1 MPPLPDD
8 RERGQRSNVSTSLHA
23 GHANSSTA
31 VIPTGSGAVGS
42 EAGLVVPGVGLN
54 TNSGGDEADDY
65 SAVGSDSGLGDLT
78 GGMETTMDYL
88 PNFTPLERI
97 AITVCIGNRQPI
109 SSDSRGRIA
118 SVGSY

>member
-1 MPPLPDD
+1 MTPSGPYLFLAHLVLPAVNSFLPHCHISPLC
-8 RERGQRSNVSTSLHA
+8 GVKRSRAFVT
-23 GHANSSTA
+23 
-31 VIPTGSGAVGS
+31 P
-42 EAGLVVPGVGLN
+42 EP

-118 SVGSY
+118 SVAQ